1 MLSKLIL
8 QDVLLLHILLCNL
21 CLFLLLDF
29 LSNLVS
35 LLSSNAQKSKQDKD
49 QENKNDDCQNHNY
62 TYYDWKVISPKALD
76 SGSTSSLNTASVLTF
91 LVDVAVG
98 LLLKVV
104 HHLLHVACIFRGAV
118 VSVTAI

>member
-1 MLSKLIL
+1 MLTKFIL
-8 QDVLLLHILLCNL
+8 QNVLLLHVLLLNF
-21 CLFLLLDF
+21 CLFIFFDF
-29 LSNLVS
+29 LSNFVS
-35 LLSSNAQKSKQDKD
+35 LLCSNAQKSEQEKD
-49 QENKNDDCQNHNY
+49 QKYKDDDGQNHDH
-62 TYYDWKVISPKALD
+62 TYYNWEIISPKALD